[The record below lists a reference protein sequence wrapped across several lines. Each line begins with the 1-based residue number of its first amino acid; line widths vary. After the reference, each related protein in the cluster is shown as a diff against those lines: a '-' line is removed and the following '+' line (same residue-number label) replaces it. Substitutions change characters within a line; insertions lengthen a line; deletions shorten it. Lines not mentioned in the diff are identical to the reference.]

1 MQPGVFFRSVGLA
14 LAVTAGCGAESVPP
28 PATGEAT
35 TNVAGPN
42 AASNPDTAGTDP
54 SSSTGS
60 VGSRSI
66 MFAEDFEDLTSSD
79 LLEAPYAEIP
89 SELFPEDRSRWTQIQ
104 DTHVGSNEIRL
115 AGGRQG
121 RAIEARAIAG
131 APEEAVKMA
140 LGKQNLSFSEGDV
153 VRLQADFFVDPESG
167 SPFVDNTLL
176 DLEDGDDLLLDGV
189 PPTAGLRLKVD
200 EAGYLAIDRGELLG
214 SDATEAP
221 HFRLSSLGSATPLP
235 VGEWVTVEVIV
246 RLGFGVPASRRGPID
261 DAFDPE
267 DTPAWAEIWITPL
280 TSGERLLV
288 MRQQGTTF
296 LDRETGLSLLAA
308 EAPQLEVTWPEDYDY
323 DTFQVGLTNNRS
335 ELPQRLRIDN
345 VFVERL

>member
-14 LAVTAGCGAESVPP
+14 LVVTAGCGADGGPSPTP
-28 PATGEAT
+28 GEAT
-35 TNVAGPN
+35 TTATSPSAV
-42 AASNPDTAGTDP
+42 SNPDTGGTDAD
-54 SSSTGS
+54 SSTGS

-66 MFAEDFEDLTSSD
+66 VFAEEFEDLASSG
-79 LLEAPYAEIP
+79 LLEAPYAELP
-89 SELFPEDRSRWTQIQ
+89 TGLFPEDRSRWTQIQ
-104 DTHVGSNEIRL
+104 DTHIGSNQIRL
-115 AGGRQG
+115 TDGRQG
-121 RAIEARAIAG
+121 RAVESRAIAG

-140 LGKQNLSFSEGDV
+140 LGKQNLSFSQGDV
-153 VRLQADFFVDPESG
+153 VRLQADFYVDPESS
-167 SPFVDNTLL
+167 SPFVENTLL

-200 EAGYLAIDRGELLG
+200 ETGYLAIDRGELLG
-214 SDATEAP
+214 SDGTEAP

-246 RLGFGVPASRRGPID
+246 KLGFGVPASRRGPID

-267 DTPAWAEIWITPL
+267 DTPAWAEIWITPVA
-280 TSGERLLV
+280 SGERLLV

-308 EAPQLEVTWPEDYDY
+308 EAPHLEVTWPAGYDF

-345 VFVERL
+345 VLVERL